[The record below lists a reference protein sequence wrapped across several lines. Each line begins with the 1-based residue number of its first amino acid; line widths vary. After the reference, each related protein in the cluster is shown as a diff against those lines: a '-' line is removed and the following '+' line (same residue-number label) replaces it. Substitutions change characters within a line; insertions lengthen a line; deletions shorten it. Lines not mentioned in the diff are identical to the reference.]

1 MKKIKVL
8 LLEDNELDVEA
19 VERLIKAQSLGYDLK
34 VVSTCSE
41 ARQCLSEANYD
52 VALLDSQVPDGQGLS
67 ILSDLGGVPAII
79 ITGQGD
85 EDTAVRALKDGA
97 SDYLV
102 KDSSGMY
109 LHLLPT
115 VVRETIIKQRLRK
128 EKESAE
134 KEREKLFRDL
144 EKAHR
149 ELKALSRID
158 SLTKLSNRRD
168 IKYKIDYEISRF
180 ERSSETFSIILGDID
195 RFKEIYS
202 KLGGLGADNIIIQV
216 AESIVK
222 ECRKVD
228 TVGRWGTEAFMI
240 IVPET
245 HLAGAARLAENL
257 RKAFEYKVFL
267 VEDESIK
274 ISMSFGV
281 VAYVEGQSVNGFTDT
296 VETFLLR
303 AKSSRGNRVV
313 SLPSQGNE
321 VPH

>member
-1 MKKIKVL
+1 VEKIKVL

-19 VERLIKAQSLGYDLK
+19 IVRLIKAQDLDYDLK
-34 VVSTCSE
+34 TVSTCSE
-41 ARQCLSEANYD
+41 ARQCLSEASFD
-52 VALLDSQVPDGQGLS
+52 VALLDSHVPDASGLS
-67 ILSDLGGVPAII
+67 LLSELRGVPAII

-85 EDTAVRALKDGA
+85 EETAVCALKDGA

-102 KDSSGMY
+102 KDHSGMY

-115 VVRETIIKQRLRK
+115 VVKETIIKQRLRQ
-128 EKESAE
+128 EKDSAE

-158 SLTKLSNRRD
+158 PLTKLSNRRD

-180 ERSSETFSIILGDID
+180 ERSSETFSIVLGDID
-195 RFKEIYS
+195 HFKEIYS
-202 KLGGLGADNIIIQV
+202 KLGSSGADNIITQV

-245 HLAGAARLAENL
+245 HLSGAARLAENL
-257 RKAFEYKVFL
+257 RKAFEDKLFL

-281 VAYVEGQSVNGFTDT
+281 TAYVEGQPVNGFADI
-296 VETFLLR
+296 VETFLLK
-303 AKSSRGNRVV
+303 AKSLGGDKVI
-313 SLPSQGNE
+313 SLPSQVND
-321 VPH
+321 

>member
-1 MKKIKVL
+1 MHRIKVL
-8 LLEDNELDVEA
+8 LLEDNEIDIEA
-19 VERLIKAQSLGYDLK
+19 IERLIKTQNLDFDLK
-34 VVSTCSE
+34 SATTCKE
-41 ARQCLSEANYD
+41 ARECLSEANYD
-52 VALLDSQVPDGQGLS
+52 VVLLDSHVPDASGLS
-67 ILSDLGGVPAII
+67 ILSDLKGTPAII

-102 KDSSGMY
+102 KDPSGMY

-115 VVRETIIKQRLRK
+115 VVKETINKQHLREAKIK
-128 EKESAE
+128 AE
-134 KEREKLFRDL
+134 KEREKLFIDL
-144 EKAHR
+144 DKAHR

-158 SLTKLSNRRD
+158 PLTKLSNRRD

-195 RFKEIYS
+195 HFKDIHT
-202 KLGGLGADNIIIQV
+202 KLGDSGADNIIVQA
-216 AESIVK
+216 AERLVG

-257 RKAFEYKVFL
+257 RKIFDEKIMVG
-267 VEDESIK
+267 DESIK
-274 ISMSFGV
+274 VSMSFGV
-281 VAYVEGQSVNGFTDT
+281 AAYVDGQSVNGFADT
-296 VETFLLR
+296 VETFLLK
-303 AKSSRGNRVV
+303 AKSSGGDKVV
-313 SLPSQGNE
+313 SFSSQ
-321 VPH
+321 VSC

>member
-1 MKKIKVL
+1 VEKIKVL
-8 LLEDNELDVEA
+8 LLEDSKLDVEA
-19 VERLIKAQSLGYDLK
+19 IERLIKTQNLNYDLK
-34 VVSTCSE
+34 TVSTCSE
-41 ARQCLSEANYD
+41 ARQCLSETNYD
-52 VALLDSQVPDGQGLS
+52 VALLDSHVPDASGLS

-85 EDTAVRALKDGA
+85 EATAVRALKEGA

-102 KDSSGMY
+102 KDLSGMY

-115 VVRETIIKQRLRK
+115 VVKETIIKQRLRQ
-128 EKESAE
+128 EKDSAE

-158 SLTKLSNRRD
+158 PLTKLSNRRD

-195 RFKEIYS
+195 QFKEIYS
-202 KLGGLGADNIIIQV
+202 KLGSSGTDNIITQV

-228 TVGRWGTEAFMI
+228 TVGRWGTEAFMV

-245 HLAGAARLAENL
+245 HLSGAARLAENL
-257 RKAFEYKVFL
+257 RKAFEDKFFV
-267 VEDESIK
+267 VEDKSIK
-274 ISMSFGV
+274 VSMSLGV
-281 VAYVEGQSVNGFTDT
+281 TAYLEGQSVNGFTDV
-296 VETFLLR
+296 VETFLLK
-303 AKSSRGNRVV
+303 AKSLGGDKVV
-313 SLPSQGNE
+313 SLPSQINN
-321 VPH
+321 

>member
-1 MKKIKVL
+1 VEKIKVL

-19 VERLIKAQSLGYDLK
+19 IVRLIKVQNLDYDLK
-34 VVSTCSE
+34 TVSTCSD
-41 ARQCLSEANYD
+41 ARQCLSETNYD
-52 VALLDSQVPDGQGLS
+52 VALLDSHVPDGSGLS
-67 ILSDLGGVPAII
+67 MLSDLGDVPAII

-102 KDSSGMY
+102 KDPSGMY

-115 VVRETIIKQRLRK
+115 VVSETVLKRRLRQ
-128 EKESAE
+128 EKDSAE

-158 SLTKLSNRRD
+158 PLTKLSNRRD

-195 RFKEIYS
+195 QFKEIYS
-202 KLGGLGADNIIIQV
+202 KLGGSGADNIIIQI
-216 AESIVK
+216 AESLVK

-228 TVGRWGTEAFMI
+228 TVGRWGTEAFMV

-257 RKAFEYKVFL
+257 RKAFEDKVFL
-267 VEDESIK
+267 VDGENIK
-274 ISMSFGV
+274 VSMSFGV
-281 VAYVEGQSVNGFTDT
+281 AAYVEGQSVNGFTDT
-296 VETFLLR
+296 VETFLLK
-303 AKSSRGNRVV
+303 AKSSGGDRVV
-313 SLPSQGNE
+313 SFPSQVNE
-321 VPH
+321 VSH

>member
-1 MKKIKVL
+1 VEKIKVL

-19 VERLIKAQSLGYDLK
+19 IERLIESQNLSYDLK
-34 VVSTCSE
+34 AVSTCSE
-41 ARQCLSEANYD
+41 ARQCLSETNYD
-52 VALLDSQVPDGQGLS
+52 VALLDSDVPDGLGLS

-79 ITGQGD
+79 VTGQGD
-85 EDTAVRALKDGA
+85 EDIAVQALKDGA

-115 VVRETIIKQRLRK
+115 VVKETIIKQRLRQ

-158 SLTKLSNRRD
+158 PLTKLSNRRD
-168 IKYKIDYEISRF
+168 VKYKIDYEISRF

-195 RFKEIYS
+195 QFKEIYS
-202 KLGGLGADNIIIQV
+202 KLGGSGADDIIIQV
-216 AESIVK
+216 AESLVK

-228 TVGRWGTEAFMI
+228 TVGRWGTESFMI

-245 HLAGAARLAENL
+245 HLAGAAKLAENL
-257 RKAFEYKVFL
+257 RKAFEDKVFL
-267 VEDESIK
+267 VEDESINV
-274 ISMSFGV
+274 SMSFGV
-281 VAYVEGQSVNGFTDT
+281 AAYVDGQSVNGFTDT
-296 VETFLLR
+296 VETFLLK
-303 AKSSRGNRVV
+303 AKNLKGNRVV
-313 SLPSQGNE
+313 SFPC
-321 VPH
+321 

>member
-1 MKKIKVL
+1 MERIKVL
-8 LLEDNELDVEA
+8 LLEDNQLDVEA
-19 VERLIKAQSLGYDLK
+19 VQRLIKTQNLNYDLK
-34 VVSTCSE
+34 VVSTCKESKE
-41 ARQCLSEANYD
+41 SLSKANFD
-52 VALLDSQVPDGQGLS
+52 VVLLDSHVPDASGLS
-67 ILSDLGGVPAII
+67 ILSDLNGSPAII

-85 EDTAVRALKDGA
+85 EDTAVRALKEGA

-102 KDSSGMY
+102 KDPSGMY

-115 VVRETIIKQRLRK
+115 VVKETINKQLLK
-128 EKESAE
+128 EEKNKAE
-134 KEREKLFRDL
+134 QEREKLFLDL

-158 SLTKLSNRRD
+158 PLTKLSNRRD

-195 RFKEIYS
+195 QFKDIHS
-202 KLGGLGADNIIIQV
+202 KLGEAGADDIISQV
-216 AESIVK
+216 AARLVK

-245 HLAGAARLAENL
+245 HLSGAAKLAENL
-257 RKAFEYKVFL
+257 RKKMEEKFTVANEN
-267 VEDESIK
+267 IK

-281 VAYVEGQSVNGFTDT
+281 TAYLEGQSVNWFADIA
-296 VETFLLR
+296 ETFLLK
-303 AKSSRGNRVV
+303 AKSLGGNKVV
-313 SLPSQGNE
+313 SFSSQ
-321 VPH
+321 

>member
-1 MKKIKVL
+1 VEKIKVL

-19 VERLIKAQSLGYDLK
+19 VERLIKSQNLGYDLK
-34 VVSTCSE
+34 SVSTCSE
-41 ARQCLSEANYD
+41 AMQCLSETNYD
-52 VALLDSQVPDGQGLS
+52 VALLDSHVPDGTGLS
-67 ILSDLGGVPAII
+67 ILSNLGGVPAII

-102 KDSSGMY
+102 KDPSGMY

-115 VVRETIIKQRLRK
+115 VVKETIIKQRLRQ
-128 EKESAE
+128 EKDSAE
-134 KEREKLFRDL
+134 KDREKLFRDL

-158 SLTKLSNRRD
+158 PLTKLSNRRD

-195 RFKEIYS
+195 HFKEIYS
-202 KLGGLGADNIIIQV
+202 KLGGSGTDNIIIQV
-216 AESIVK
+216 AESMVN

-257 RKAFEYKVFL
+257 RKVFEDKVFL
-267 VEDESIK
+267 VEDESNK

-281 VAYVEGQSVNGFTDT
+281 VAYAEGQSVNGFTDT
-296 VETFLLR
+296 VETFLLK
-303 AKSSRGNRVV
+303 AKSSGGDRVV
-313 SLPSQGNE
+313 SLSSQ
-321 VPH
+321 VK

>member
-1 MKKIKVL
+1 VEKIKVL

-19 VERLIKAQSLGYDLK
+19 IVRLIKVQNLDYDLK
-34 VVSTCSE
+34 TVSTCSD
-41 ARQCLSEANYD
+41 ARQCLSETNYD
-52 VALLDSQVPDGQGLS
+52 VALLDSHVPDASGLS

-85 EDTAVRALKDGA
+85 EETAVRALKDGA

-102 KDSSGMY
+102 KDVSGMY

-115 VVRETIIKQRLRK
+115 VVRETILKQRLRK
-128 EKESAE
+128 EKDSAE
-134 KEREKLFRDL
+134 REREKLFRDL

-158 SLTKLSNRRD
+158 PLTNLSNRRD

-180 ERSSETFSIILGDID
+180 ERSSETFSIILGDVD
-195 RFKEIYS
+195 KFKAIHS
-202 KLGGLGADNIIIQV
+202 KLGGSGADNIIVQV
-216 AESIVK
+216 AESIVE

-245 HLAGAARLAENL
+245 HLSGAARLAENL
-257 RKAFEYKVFL
+257 RKSFEDRFFL
-267 VEDESIK
+267 VEDESVK
-274 ISMSFGV
+274 VSMSFGV
-281 VAYVEGQSVNGFTDT
+281 AAYVEGQSVNWFSDI
-296 VETFLLR
+296 VETFLLK
-303 AKSSRGNRVV
+303 AKGSGGNKVV
-313 SLPSQGNE
+313 SLPSQIND
-321 VPH
+321 

>member
-1 MKKIKVL
+1 VEKIKVL
-8 LLEDNELDVEA
+8 LLEDNKLDVEA
-19 VERLIKAQSLGYDLK
+19 IVRLIKIQNLDYDLK
-34 VVSTCSE
+34 TVSTCSE
-41 ARQCLSEANYD
+41 AKQCLSETNYD
-52 VALLDSQVPDGQGLS
+52 VALLDSHVPDASGLS

-85 EDTAVRALKDGA
+85 EETAVRALKDGA

-102 KDSSGMY
+102 KDLSGMY

-115 VVRETIIKQRLRK
+115 VVKETIIKQRLRQ
-128 EKESAE
+128 EKDRAE

-149 ELKALSRID
+149 EMKALSRID
-158 SLTKLSNRRD
+158 PMTNLSNRRD

-180 ERSSETFSIILGDID
+180 ERSNETFSIILGDID
-195 RFKEIYS
+195 RFKEIHS
-202 KLGGLGADNIIIQV
+202 NLGGSGADNIIVQV
-216 AESIVK
+216 AESIVE

-245 HLAGAARLAENL
+245 HLSGAARLAENL
-257 RKAFEYKVFL
+257 RKSFEDKIFS

-274 ISMSFGV
+274 VPMSFGV
-281 VAYVEGQSVNGFTDT
+281 AAYVEGQSVNWLTDI
-296 VETFLLR
+296 VETFLLK
-303 AKSSRGNRVV
+303 AKSSGGNKVV
-313 SLPSQGNE
+313 SLPSQVNN
-321 VPH
+321 